1 MTSENN
7 VAGAVVV
14 FFDLGRTLVTT
25 PAKWIPGAPEL
36 LANLRTRGVRLGII
50 SNTGDLDRAA
60 LAAELPPDFD
70 FASFDAQLVLLS
82 SEVGIEKPQPGIFQL
97 ALQRGAGATC
107 IFCTEQPDH
116 ALAAQRAGLLAHRV
130 TAPPASDIASVVE
143 VLEQAGILGRNEASA
158 S

>member
-1 MTSENN
+1 MTSQNDATN
-7 VAGAVVV
+7 PVVV
-14 FFDLGRTLVTT
+14 FFDLGRTLVIT
-25 PAKWIPGAPEL
+25 PAKWIPGAAEL
-36 LANLRTRGVRLGII
+36 LVKLRERGVRLGII

-82 SEVGIEKPQPGIFQL
+82 SEVGIEKPLPGIFQL
-97 ALQRGAGATC
+97 AVQRAGGATAV
-107 IFCTEQPDH
+107 FCTEQPEH

-130 TAPPASDIASVVE
+130 TAPPDSDIASVIE
-143 VLEQAGILGRNEASA
+143 VLELAGILGRSEASA